1 MKIEIELPDTL
12 VSELQI
18 KSRSQHM
25 TRDEYAS
32 ELLYQSLALASLG
45 DDAAIEN
52 RPDWQQALERS
63 RADLRAG
70 RVVSH
75 DEVEN
80 WHRSH
85 PD

>member
-1 MKIEIELPDTL
+1 MKIEIELPETL

-32 ELLYQSLALASLG
+32 ELLYQSLALASVG
-45 DDAAIEN
+45 NDVTIEN

-75 DEVEN
+75 NQVEN
-80 WHRSH
+80 LHRSH